1 MSDNPFCPHCGY
13 EYLFGVQ
20 VCPDCGGRLI
30 PRSKAVVEKN
40 KPEGNPVVIFN
51 GDRPRAEM
59 LSQALQSRGIGN
71 LLQATGPGEAME
83 SAMVPS
89 QFARVTVL
97 TADLEAQGDAVR
109 DCLAFVEE
117 NAEPAAEDNP

>member
-1 MSDNPFCPHCGY
+1 MSDNPFCPRCGY

-30 PRSKAVVEKN
+30 PRSEAAVEK
-40 KPEGNPVVIFN
+40 KPEGNPVVIFM

-71 LLQATGPGEAME
+71 MLQATGPGEALE
-83 SAMVPS
+83 SQLVPS

-97 TADLEAQGDAVR
+97 STDLEAQSDAVR
-109 DCLAFVEE
+109 DCLVLVNED
-117 NAEPAAEDNP
+117 AESAAEDNP